1 MQAKVERQTLPQ
13 DNQLDPSLNLE
24 SKAARIRN
32 NINKFENANVPQ
44 NKFTEPIKTNK
55 LVNPPDTDFQN
66 PDGTVD
72 WKSMAMYYKGLAN
85 MMNAPHVDFKNLNG
99 TYDWK

>member
-1 MQAKVERQTLPQ
+1 M
-13 DNQLDPSLNLE
+13 DPNLNLE
-24 SKAARIRN
+24 SEAAGIRN
-32 NINKFENANVPQ
+32 NINQFENVNVPQ

-66 PDGTVD
+66 QDGSYD

-85 MMNAPHVDFKNLNG
+85 LINTPDKTELL
-99 TYDWK
+99 